1 MNINN
6 PNPETPELTP
16 QPHLRA
22 WIRCRLE
29 PVPQNSDPADWLN
42 WCTTKGFHPV
52 ATASEHHGRRAW
64 IPQLSSWLDNAAYL
78 AYIDDTLAAVIPQ
91 EDADNPDICRIPDD
105 TNPPQD
111 LTRADPDWY
120 HTSDPQRPLTRIEG
134 VALDN
139 LGRPIITT
147 RNYSPAGCQRPDH
160 IIPTGTAITVP
171 TKEVRRFTR
180 TEIRPGWGYCTD
192 CNQMG
197 FFTLHENSAE

>member
-1 MNINN
+1 MTTINTT
-6 PNPETPELTP
+6 PGTPEPTP
-16 QPHLRA
+16 QPALPA

-29 PVPQNSDPADWLN
+29 PVPQDPDTEGWLS
-42 WCTTKGFHPV
+42 WCRAKGFHPV

-64 IPQLSSWLDNAAYL
+64 IPQLSSWLGTAAYL
-78 AYIDDTLAAVIPQ
+78 AYIDDTLAAIIAHG
-91 EDADNPDICRIPDD
+91 DADNPDICRIPDN
-105 TNPPQD
+105 TNPSHD

-120 HTSDPQRPLTRIEG
+120 HTSDPERPLTRIEG

-160 IIPTGTAITVP
+160 IVPTGTGNTVP

-180 TEIRPGWGYCTD
+180 SETRPGWGWCPE

-197 FFTLHENSAE
+197 FFTLHENSGE